1 METQVCKQCGREL
14 PVEQF
19 SKIGN
24 RGGGTTSLHICKECM
39 QGRQKEGRQKRKER
53 MAQLEIKRTQDIRN
67 MRLSDFTPRELM
79 VELKR
84 RGYKFTAEITVTNV
98 IDSDNL

>member
-1 METQVCKQCGREL
+1 
-14 PVEQF
+14 
-19 SKIGN
+19 
-24 RGGGTTSLHICKECM
+24 M
-39 QGRQKEGRQKRKER
+39 QGRQKEGGQKRKER